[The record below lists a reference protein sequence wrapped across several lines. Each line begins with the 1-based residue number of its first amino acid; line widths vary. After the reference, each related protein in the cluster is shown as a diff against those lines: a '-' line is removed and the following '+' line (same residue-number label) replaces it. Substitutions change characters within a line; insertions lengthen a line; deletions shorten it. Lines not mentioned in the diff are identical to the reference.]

1 MLPFDVFKV
10 KLNGKNLIEASAGT
24 GKTYS
29 IAILFLRLIIEN
41 ELQASHPK
49 HFFLKKILLVTY
61 TKAAAAELHA
71 RVRLFVKEAY
81 LYANGQ
87 NINDENIKTLIDS
100 YKTKGIEV
108 AKIAVKLKTCLL
120 NFDEIDINTIHGFF
134 GQILSEFAFESN
146 FSFGASILE
155 DTSEIIVQHVNE
167 FYRKEISTLPKEILE
182 TIDYLGI
189 KNSLPKIFENLMNDQ
204 VYFDAQEETEFNLLE
219 SFEEYKQLKAQYSAN
234 IQKLSELIQQEKT
247 AIIEDLQQAGKFAV
261 KAFEPLLDEPE
272 KLISKYLINNSG
284 YIQKLV
290 HPVWSYIREINE
302 EKNTCD
308 SFIQKFKNKLIAQA
322 IKIQFPKILQQLA
335 EQDHITFSSLI
346 LTLRDRLLDE
356 KNISFLKLIQSKYSV
371 VFIDEFQDTDQA
383 QFEIFEKLFIQ
394 NPACTLF
401 LIGDPKQSIYA
412 FRNSD
417 IQTYLE
423 IKGKI
428 KNIFSMEE
436 NFRST
441 PEMVN
446 AVNEFYS
453 KIGVASGFF
462 YNENQSHKITYEP
475 VRSNNKEAF
484 IESNGEKTE
493 KALHLFAYKN
503 NDLAINNLVNAVAQ
517 VLNPANNYQIWDKQ
531 TKSLRAIK
539 TSDIGILV
547 KINQTGDKIKNALND
562 LNIPAVKLK
571 SGKILEAA
579 ELNEIIIILEAV
591 VYGGLQ
597 AIRKA
602 LLLTFLRPE
611 EKDYNT
617 WYFSLDENE
626 ALLLFSKYHLGLDA
640 IGLIGVLN
648 QILED
653 FSIRQKLN
661 QNHASLRKLANIEQL
676 IQVIHKNQYQK
687 GWTVEEVLSW
697 LKLIKS
703 NPASINDSEY
713 ALQLESDEEAVKI
726 TTIHS
731 SKGLE
736 YNLVF
741 IFGLHGNFD
750 EKGMISFKLP
760 NESDRFFADAC
771 GLDASILENYSL
783 QSQQESARLIYV
795 ALTRA
800 VYQTQV
806 FYSTNSKADT
816 WNTLINKLPKGEAL
830 QYIHLDE
837 SNYEIAPCK
846 FQNETETLQVAPAK
860 TYNKEQALQCKSKEW
875 RMSYSALTQYESH
888 NYPTLAILPDE
899 YDHFIFNQLPKGK
912 EAGLVLH
919 ELFEYLDFTKLKD
932 YSAFHPIA
940 KRALYAF
947 NDEEKKWDWSPW
959 MRKMVEHCLLAHIQF
974 ENEKCFTLSEI
985 ASSKKINEL
994 QFNYWVNNNEQL
1006 DELIA
1011 VLEQEDASLQ
1021 IDSEALIGLMSGFI
1035 DLFFEH
1041 EGRFYILDWKS
1052 NYLGFQITDYE
1063 PEKLHQAMTSSNY
1076 HLQYLI
1082 YTVAVYQYLKLKK
1095 IDFDY
1100 EKDFGGVIYVYLRG
1114 ARAGTQYGIF
1124 THKPKAELIHKLLQH
1139 FELETA

>member
-1 MLPFDVFKV
+1 MLPFNAFSV
-10 KLNGKNLIEASAGT
+10 KLKGKNLIEASAGT

-49 HFFLKKILLVTY
+49 NFFLKKILLITY
-61 TKAAAAELHA
+61 TKAAVAELHA

-87 NINDENIKTLIDS
+87 NINDENIKILIDS
-100 YKTKGIEV
+100 YRTKGIEV
-108 AKIAVKLKTCLL
+108 AKIAEKLKTCLL
-120 NFDEIDINTIHGFF
+120 NFDEIDINTIHGFS

-155 DTSEIIVQHVNE
+155 DAEEIVTQHVND

-182 TIDYLGI
+182 SIDYLGI

-204 VYFDAQEETEFNLLE
+204 VYYDGQEETEFNLHE
-219 SFEEYKQLKAQYSAN
+219 SFEEYKQLKEQYSAN
-234 IQKLSELIQQEKT
+234 IQKLNELIQQEKT
-247 AIIEDLQQAGKFAV
+247 AIIDDIHKAGKLAV
-261 KAFEPLLDEPE
+261 KAFEPLLDKPDE
-272 KLISKYLINNSG
+272 LISKYLSNTAG
-284 YIQKLV
+284 YIQKLE
-290 HPVWSYIREINE
+290 HPVWSFIKEIDE
-302 EKNTCD
+302 VEISCE
-308 SFIQKFKNKLIAQA
+308 SFSQKFKNKLIVQA
-322 IKIQFPKILQQLA
+322 IKIQFPKIVQQLA
-335 EQDHITFSSLI
+335 EQDHITFSSMI

-356 KNISFLKLIQSKYSV
+356 KNEVFLNLIQSKYTA
-371 VFIDEFQDTDQA
+371 VFIDEFQDTDKA
-383 QFEIFEKLFIQ
+383 QFEIFEKLFIH
-394 NPACTLF
+394 NSACTLF

-428 KNIFSMEE
+428 NNIFSMEE

-453 KIGVASGFF
+453 NIGAASGFF
-462 YNENQSHKITYEP
+462 YDENQAHKITYEP
-475 VRSNNKEAF
+475 VKSNNKDAF
-484 IESNGEKTE
+484 LQSKGEKIE
-493 KALHLFAYKN
+493 KALGLFAYKN
-503 NDLAINNLVNAVAQ
+503 NDNALSGLVNAVAQ

-531 TKSLRAIK
+531 TKTLRAVK

-547 KINQTGDKIKNALND
+547 KVNQKGDEIKNALNA

-597 AIRKA
+597 AIKKA

-611 EKDYNT
+611 EKDYST
-617 WYFSLDENE
+617 WYFSLDEND
-626 ALLLFSKYHLGLDA
+626 ALQLFSNYQMGLETV
-640 IGLIGVLN
+640 GLIGVLN

-687 GWTVEEVLSW
+687 GWTVLEVLSW

-703 NPASINDSEY
+703 NPASIDDQEY

-741 IFGLHGNFD
+741 VFGLHGKTNA
-750 EKGMISFKLP
+750 KGMISFKMP
-760 NESDRFFADAC
+760 NESDRFFADVT
-771 GLDASILENYSL
+771 GLDLSIIENWDL

-816 WNTLINKLPKGEAL
+816 WNTLVNKLPQDGNL
-830 QYIHLDE
+830 QYIQIDDSNDE
-837 SNYEIAPCK
+837 IEPYNY
-846 FQNETETLQVAPAK
+846 QNENQKNQAAPVQ
-860 TYNKEQALQCKSKEW
+860 TFNKEQALQCKSKEW

-888 NYPTLAILPDE
+888 NYPIAQDLSDE
-899 YDHFIFNQLPKGK
+899 YEHFIFNQLPKGK

-919 ELFEYLDFTKLKD
+919 ELFEYLDFTKIND
-932 YSAFHPIA
+932 YTALHPIA

-947 NDEEKKWDWSPW
+947 NDDEKKLDWSPW
-959 MRKMVEHCLLAHIQF
+959 MRKMMEHCLLAHVQF
-974 ENEKCFTLSEI
+974 ENEKYFTLSEI
-985 ASSKKINEL
+985 VSSKKLNEL
-994 QFNYWVNNNEQL
+994 QFNYWVNNKDQL
-1006 DELIA
+1006 DELITD
-1011 VLEQEDASLQ
+1011 LELEDALLQ
-1021 IDSEALIGLMSGFI
+1021 IDSEALVGLMSGFI

-1041 EGRFYILDWKS
+1041 ENKYYILDWKS
-1052 NYLGFQITDYE
+1052 NYLGFQVSDYA
-1063 PEKLHQAMTSSNY
+1063 PEKLYQAMKASNY

-1095 IDFDY
+1095 TDFDY

-1114 ARAGTQYGIF
+1114 ARAGMRNGIF
-1124 THKPKAELIHKLLQH
+1124 THKPKLEIILKLLKH